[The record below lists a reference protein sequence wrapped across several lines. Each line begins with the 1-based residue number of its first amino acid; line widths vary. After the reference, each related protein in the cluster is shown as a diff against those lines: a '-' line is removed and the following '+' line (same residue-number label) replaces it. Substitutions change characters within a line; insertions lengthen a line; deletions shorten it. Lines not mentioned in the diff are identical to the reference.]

1 MYNNYR
7 ESYRRRLAKYVLKN
21 NRHIWVLGRL
31 FFYLSIISTIKVATQ
46 RVFVNSSYVKI
57 HCTSVIIVLI
67 PGINYVTIIV
77 RITIGEAEMNLT
89 INLNDKD
96 VELFEKY
103 ASEKG
108 ITVSELV
115 RQTVL
120 GRIEDDYDLRLYQEA
135 MAELSCNPRLYSFG
149 DIEREFMLD

>member
-7 ESYRRRLAKYVLKN
+7 ESYRRRVAKYVLKN
-21 NRHIWVLGRL
+21 NRHIWGFGRL
-31 FFYLSIISTIKVATQ
+31 FYYLSIISTIKVATQ

-77 RITIGEAEMNLT
+77 RITIGETEMNLT
-89 INLNDKD
+89 INLDDKD

-103 ASEKG
+103 ANENG
-108 ITVSELV
+108 ITVSELG
-115 RQTVL
+115 L
-120 GRIEDDYDLRLYQEA
+120 IEKQYACLDSYPSTA
-135 MAELSCNPRLYSFG
+135 AEYNSCPKFSRKQLP
-149 DIEREFMLD
+149 